1 MYIEIENYN
10 VLLEDFNDILIDYDI
25 ACEGVSSTAS
35 SILKQAISMVKRL
48 LTQFYSFII
57 NKLKNVK
64 KSNKNKSDEK
74 EEKEEVIKINI
85 TNWDIGNFANIISKY
100 MGVLKGNLNLI
111 PMTDFSKGIETD
123 NERDLDQVIYSLNF
137 KMDGIL
143 SSEVMQKR
151 TKELK
156 SQLYEEGIPKK
167 ITVDNST
174 EYGKTKIKE
183 YKDNKNIIDHILNGV
198 YKNQSEINREVQIMQ
213 NTVDS
218 IGKNIDTEDKLLKKR
233 NELLATMRAYV
244 KVISELINGY
254 IKDFNKIITEFTKD
268 YTQIS
273 KLI

>member
-10 VLLEDFNDILIDYDI
+10 ILLEDFNDILIDYDI

-100 MGVLKGNLNLI
+100 MGILKGNLNLI

>member
-85 TNWDIGNFANIISKY
+85 TNWNIGNFANIISNY

-143 SSEVMQKR
+143 SSEVMEKR

-156 SQLYEEGIPKK
+156 SQLYEGGTPKK
-167 ITVDNST
+167 ITLDNST

-244 KVISELINGY
+244 KVITELINEY
-254 IKDFNKIITEFTKD
+254 IKDFNKIITEFVKD
-268 YTQIS
+268 YNQIN
-273 KLI
+273 KLV

>member
-1 MYIEIENYN
+1 
-10 VLLEDFNDILIDYDI
+10 
-25 ACEGVSSTAS
+25 
-35 SILKQAISMVKRL
+35 
-48 LTQFYSFII
+48 
-57 NKLKNVK
+57 
-64 KSNKNKSDEK
+64 
-74 EEKEEVIKINI
+74 
-85 TNWDIGNFANIISKY
+85 

-137 KMDGIL
+137 KMDGIM